1 MSKVSWTSGVRLCTC
16 VPPRLF
22 NNAVI
27 RISYRVLTV
36 LNNVEKTLMENTCKL
51 LIVLK
56 SCSHVKGYFLWS
68 TLF

>member
-1 MSKVSWTSGVRLCTC
+1 MSVSVR
-16 VPPRLF
+16 VSPRLF
-22 NNAVI
+22 NNVVI

-36 LNNVEKTLMENTCKL
+36 LNNMDKTLMENTRKL